1 MPKGKK
7 GGEKIKKTTPTIVME
22 ESLWFDLKDYA
33 TRHRTTA
40 SEIIGRLVA
49 GYLKMAKK
57 KGGD

>member
-33 TRHRTTA
+33 TRHRTTS
-40 SEIIGRLVA
+40 SEIIGSLVA
-49 GYLKMAKK
+49 GYLKKAKK

>member
-1 MPKGKK
+1 M
-7 GGEKIKKTTPTIVME
+7 KKTTPTLVME

-49 GYLKMAKK
+49 GYLKKAKK

>member
-1 MPKGKK
+1 M
-7 GGEKIKKTTPTIVME
+7 KKTTPTIVME

-49 GYLKMAKK
+49 GYLKKAKK
-57 KGGD
+57 KGGEK

>member
-49 GYLKMAKK
+49 GYLKKAKK

>member
-1 MPKGKK
+1 MPSGKK
-7 GGEKIKKTTPTIVME
+7 RGEWVKKTTPTIVME

-40 SEIIGRLVA
+40 SEIIGKLVA
-49 GYLKMAKK
+49 GYLKKAKK

>member
-7 GGEKIKKTTPTIVME
+7 GGAKVKKTTPTIVME

-49 GYLKMAKK
+49 GYLNKAKK

>member
-7 GGEKIKKTTPTIVME
+7 GGEWVKKTTPTIVME

-40 SEIIGRLVA
+40 SEIIGRLVV
-49 GYLKMAKK
+49 GYLKKAKK

>member
-7 GGEKIKKTTPTIVME
+7 GGEWVKKTTPTIVME

-40 SEIIGRLVA
+40 SEIIGRLVT
-49 GYLKMAKK
+49 GYLKKAKK